1 MNRSVDRK
9 DALQEAA
16 RPAVQLRLA
25 GVVLLAAASGALLS
39 DMSFHTFSCWAAT
52 LLVGG
57 FAAVLAPA
65 LPVIRRRGTLLQW
78 AAGTTLSVAA
88 AAPVAWSLD
97 LIGGDRSP
105 NALLRTLGGLALLGL
120 LVQLAGR
127 QRDQLTQTQRQV
139 LSSRLQTLV
148 LQIRPHFLFNALN
161 SLSALIATRSE
172 DAERLVG
179 DLAEI
184 FRATLE
190 RPGATV
196 SFQQELELCEA
207 YLRIEQARLG
217 NRLAV
222 RWALASATLNCRLP
236 PLTLQPLIENAVY
249 HGISQRRA
257 GGVLSVQATV
267 ENQRLELRVSN
278 PLPQDVSSYDWMAH
292 CGIAL
297 RNVQERLSLLY
308 GTEGSLEHGRE
319 GDCYFARIRL
329 PATTACTQQVAA

>member
-1 MNRSVDRK
+1 MERSVDRK

-57 FAAVLAPA
+57 FAAVMAPA
-65 LPVIRRRGTLLQW
+65 LLVRRRGPGLHW
-78 AAGTTLSVAA
+78 VVGTGLSVAA

-97 LIGGDRSP
+97 LIGTDRSAT
-105 NALLRTLGGLALLGL
+105 ALLRVLGGLALLGL

-127 QRDQLTQTQRQV
+127 QRDQLTETQRQV
-139 LSSRLQTLV
+139 LSSRLQTLG

-172 DAERLVG
+172 DAERLVA

-196 SFQQELELCEA
+196 ALQQELELCEA

-222 RWALASATLNCRLP
+222 RWALSSAALSCRLP

-257 GGVLSVQATV
+257 GGVLSVHATV
-267 ENQRLELRVSN
+267 EHQRLELTVSN
-278 PLPQDVSSYDWMAH
+278 PLPQEVSGQDWMAH

-297 RNVQERLSLLY
+297 RNVQERLCLLY
-308 GTEGSLEHGRE
+308 GTEGTLEHGRD
-319 GDCYFARIRL
+319 GDRYSARIRL
-329 PATTACTQQVAA
+329 PATAACSQQVAA